1 LTLPTTALSH
11 NRCRQLYAKYLAAAP
26 HNCAAWGRFAGLER
40 AVGEDD
46 RARAVYE
53 LAVGQPVLD
62 MPETLWKAYID
73 FEIAEG
79 DSTRARALYERLLQR
94 TQHVK
99 VWTSFGAFEAKE
111 GEGIASARAVYERA
125 YSALKAAGLNEV
137 RACCITLLLFTWCES
152 CSNS

>member
-1 LTLPTTALSH
+1 
-11 NRCRQLYAKYLAAAP
+11 
-26 HNCAAWGRFAGLER
+26 
-40 AVGEDD
+40 
-46 RARAVYE
+46 
-53 LAVGQPVLD
+53 

-137 RACCITLLLFTWCES
+137 SVELLLSSSGKLQHSAHHTAAP
-152 CSNS
+152 